1 MAKRVGFIGLGTM
14 GRPMSTNVLKKGFPL
29 IVYDIVPAAVEQLR
43 ELGAEA
49 AASPRA
55 LAEQSDFVITSLPNS
70 PDVESVYLGD
80 DGVLA
85 GARPGTILIEMSTID
100 PLVSRRLAGQAAEK
114 GIRMLDCPVAKTSD
128 AAVTGTLTIMVGG
141 ERATMDEALPVL
153 QTMGTDIFYCGPIGS
168 GHAMKLVNNLIST
181 NLMALNAEALVL
193 GAKCGLTVETM
204 LEVMSSTAATN
215 GQLVRTMRNRVLAGD
230 ENPGFMARLA
240 HKDLGLIIQL
250 GYQLGVSLPITAL
263 IREQFSEVVAEGLG
277 NKDLS
282 TVLKIKEHQA
292 KVRVRLAEAG
302 GITPLEEGA
311 PQR

>member
-1 MAKRVGFIGLGTM
+1 VTSERNDGQACRLH
-14 GRPMSTNVLKKGFPL
+14 
-29 IVYDIVPAAVEQLR
+29 
-43 ELGAEA
+43 
-49 AASPRA
+49 RA
-55 LAEQSDFVITSLPNS
+55 
-70 PDVESVYLGD
+70 GD
-80 DGVLA
+80 DGASHVHQCPQEGLSA
-85 GARPGTILIEMSTID
+85 NRLRYRPGRGGAVARAGRGGGRLATSAGGAERLRHHLAAEL
-100 PLVSRRLAGQAAEK
+100 PGRRISLPGRRRRPGRRPAGQAAEK